1 MDYNLKIPQNK
12 RHLFTEPLDI
22 LIAGARE
29 ETISQ
34 VENLFRD
41 YLKSNI
47 TLNFYIVGDIV
58 AKDFF
63 SNSFLKSFIKICVI
77 DEKTQRN
84 HFKINFEDFFEDVIE
99 FQNQAGTI
107 HKDCWELFKKVINSG
122 KKTLIKITQ
131 GEEDLLIL
139 PLILEFPIEQQKGH
153 FAFYG
158 QPPITDSKFV
168 IPEGIVIVNID
179 KHIQKKVS
187 KLISIMEKF

>member
-1 MDYNLKIPQNK
+1 MLKIPQNK
-12 RHLFTEPLDI
+12 RHSFTEPLDI
-22 LIAGARE
+22 LIAGTRE
-29 ETISQ
+29 ETIIQ

-41 YLKSNI
+41 YLKSNL

-84 HFKINFEDFFEDVIE
+84 QINIDFEGYFEEIIE
-99 FQNQAGTI
+99 FQNPVGTI
-107 HKDCWELFKKVINSG
+107 HKDCWELFRKVINSG
-122 KKTLIKITQ
+122 KKSLIKITE

-139 PLILEFPIEQQKGH
+139 PLILEIPIEEQGGH

-168 IPEGIVIVNID
+168 IPEGIVIVNVD
-179 KHIQKKVS
+179 KNIQEKVREVIAS
-187 KLISIMEKF
+187 MEKF

>member
-1 MDYNLKIPQNK
+1 MLRIPQNK
-12 RHLFTEPLDI
+12 RHSFTEPLDI
-22 LIAGARE
+22 LIAGTRE
-29 ETISQ
+29 ETIIQ

-41 YLKSNI
+41 YLKSNLS
-47 TLNFYIVGDIV
+47 LNFYIVGDIV

-84 HFKINFEDFFEDVIE
+84 QIKIDFEGFFEDVIE
-99 FQNQAGTI
+99 FQNPVGTI
-107 HKDCWELFKKVINSG
+107 HKDCWVLFRKVIDSG
-122 KKTLIKITQ
+122 KKTLIKITE

-139 PLILEFPIEQQKGH
+139 PLILEIPIEEQGGH

-179 KHIQKKVS
+179 KNIQEKVR
-187 KLISIMEKF
+187 KVIAVMEKF